1 MFIFLFIKIPL
12 YIFNIIKTCFA
23 LLSHSDKNKK
33 LSEETIENI
42 QIETNESNSIEDIPL
57 KETNNNYEEN
67 IENIET
73 IHVETTEDN
82 STENIPIKDIEEKNE
97 ETIHIK
103 NIEKIG
109 EIESDTKVIIYT
121 PKYDDE
127 KNNINYNTFCAFKS
141 IDDIFYLVYINTE
154 YIIFYNL
161 IDERKVIDICT
172 GLFDIIEIKYLFDEI
187 NERDLLISL
196 SENSYLK
203 LWNINNFQCLFD
215 IKININIGY
224 YDIADG
230 YNHLGII
237 KLNNKNYNIL
247 VFNKKEGIKIFDF
260 NGHILNENYR
270 NDLKKIKNDFNI
282 SHLIFMDT

>member
-1 MFIFLFIKIPL
+1 MISFLYKLINFCKFLVLSILYFLKKCSYFLFIKIPL

-127 KNNINYNTFCAFKS
+127 KNNINYNTFCVFKS
-141 IDDIFYLVYINTE
+141 IDDIYI
-154 YIIFYNL
+154 
-161 IDERKVIDICT
+161 
-172 GLFDIIEIKYLFDEI
+172 LFSLYKYRIYHFL
-187 NERDLLISL
+187 
-196 SENSYLK
+196 
-203 LWNINNFQCLFD
+203 
-215 IKININIGY
+215 
-224 YDIADG
+224 
-230 YNHLGII
+230 
-237 KLNNKNYNIL
+237 
-247 VFNKKEGIKIFDF
+247 
-260 NGHILNENYR
+260 
-270 NDLKKIKNDFNI
+270 
-282 SHLIFMDT
+282 